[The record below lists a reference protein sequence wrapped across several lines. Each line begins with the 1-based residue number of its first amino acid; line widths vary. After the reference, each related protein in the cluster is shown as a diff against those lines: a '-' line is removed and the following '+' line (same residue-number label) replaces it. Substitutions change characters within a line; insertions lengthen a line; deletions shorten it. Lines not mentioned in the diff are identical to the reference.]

1 MDLQQSPFTT
11 LGSLGNEAGKAA
23 SDDAYSWIYPGFT
36 VQTGLGDESSDLST
50 ACECAHALGQKEGSG
65 NSSDDFS
72 CAHGSKRTLRSS
84 PVLNIKD
91 SCHREMGRIW
101 MRLQK
106 KLVPEVLTLH

>member
-50 ACECAHALGQKEGSG
+50 AFSLHSNRAVRISPGYMWHLVIHCLKCLLALYMER
-65 NSSDDFS
+65 N
-72 CAHGSKRTLRSS
+72 
-84 PVLNIKD
+84 
-91 SCHREMGRIW
+91 
-101 MRLQK
+101 
-106 KLVPEVLTLH
+106 